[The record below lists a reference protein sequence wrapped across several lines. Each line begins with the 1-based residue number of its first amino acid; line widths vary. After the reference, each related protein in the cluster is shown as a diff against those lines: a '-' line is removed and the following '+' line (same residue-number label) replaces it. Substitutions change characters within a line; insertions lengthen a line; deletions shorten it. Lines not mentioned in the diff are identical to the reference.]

1 MLNKTSRL
9 DRLSLWGTGLKA
21 GLAAIAAAFMLSTLS
36 PVSAQQ
42 PTPDAPPT
50 SEAPAEP
57 PADVTAEPP
66 AEMAAEPAAE
76 EEAAPAEEEAA
87 PTGLLASQQPLVV
100 ESGNTAWILTSTAL
114 VLLMTIPGLAL
125 FYGGMVRKK
134 NVIAMVTQN
143 FAITCLVS
151 VLWMVV
157 VYSLAFGTHTDESMN
172 QWFGGFDLVML
183 TAVTSE
189 TAHAATADLPEY
201 LWIVYQMTFAIIT
214 VALITGAY
222 ADRMKFLPM
231 LIFSS
236 LWAVLVYGPI
246 CHWVWGGG
254 WIGALGAADFAGG
267 TVVHINAGV
276 AGLVAAILLGKRKGY
291 PTENMAPHNVVLTMI
306 GASLLWVGW
315 FGFNAGSA
323 WTADAASSVAMLN
336 TQVATALAAL
346 VWMII
351 EMLHRGKASM
361 LGLAS
366 GAVAGLVAITPAAG
380 LVSPQASLVIG
391 AAGGFGGYIGAVFL
405 KKMLGYDDALDVF
418 GIHGVC
424 GIIGAILTG
433 VFYQGDGVTM
443 VDQVGK
449 QATAVGATL
458 VYSGGVSAVILLI
471 LKFTIGIRVN
481 EEAEDEGLDTS
492 LHGEAIH

>member
-1 MLNKTSRL
+1 MLNKISRL

-21 GLAAIAAAFMLSTLS
+21 GMAAIAAAVLFSTLS
-36 PVSAQQ
+36 PVSAQ
-42 PTPDAPPT
+42 PATEAPPV
-50 SEAPAEP
+50 SEAPA
-57 PADVTAEPP
+57 D
-66 AEMAAEPAAE
+66 AAVAPVEEAAPD
-76 EEAAPAEEEAA
+76 AAPAEEAAVTEEATEEEA
-87 PTGLLASQQPLVV
+87 TPTTLLASQQPLAV
-100 ESGNTAWILTSTAL
+100 ESGNTSWILTSTAL

-157 VYSLAFGTHTDESMN
+157 VYSLAFGTNTDESMN

-183 TAVTSE
+183 TAVTGE

-201 LWIVYQMTFAIIT
+201 LWVVYQMTFAIIT

-231 LIFSS
+231 LIFSG
-236 LWAVLVYGPI
+236 LWAVLVYGPV

-254 WIGALGAADFAGG
+254 WIGGLGALDFAGG

-323 WTADAASSVAMLN
+323 WTADGASAVAMLN

-391 AAGGFGGYIGAVFL
+391 AAGGFAGYAGAVFL
-405 KKMLGYDDALDVF
+405 KKALKYDDALDVF
-418 GIHGVC
+418 GIHAVC
-424 GIIGAILTG
+424 GIVGAILTG
-433 VFYQGDGVTM
+433 VFAQGDGVS
-443 VDQVGK
+443 VGDQVVI
-449 QATAVGATL
+449 QATAVGATIA
-458 VYSGGVSAVILLI
+458 YSGIMSAIILLV
-471 LKFTIGIRVN
+471 LKFTIGIRVSD
-481 EEAEDEGLDTS
+481 EAEDEGLDVA
-492 LHGEAIH
+492 LHGESVH